1 MQSTNSHI
9 HDGLFSR
16 MVQIRPDVM
25 TGQCHK
31 SPQKP
36 QGTIS
41 HIFQYKNGQE
51 SCLCAR
57 KRANC
62 FFGDDDTNHSHVD
75 VTFGRMMKAIT
86 ATAMIVVVLSLASL
100 PTTNGQGAASSNAN
114 SWAPADVLSWAKQLS
129 TSLKP
134 DTTAKL
140 LSGLEEHGVTGKI
153 LLWIEEHDLQEDFG
167 IESSLQRKTVLQAIG
182 ELHGQGEKMDF
193 WEYRSMNR
201 KQVETITGLLAAS
214 PRWAIA
220 AMKDVPEHGQPP
232 TMGETPS
239 DW

>member
-1 MQSTNSHI
+1 VCAKTRQLFLAMM
-9 HDGLFSR
+9 HDHS
-16 MVQIRPDVM
+16 
-25 TGQCHK
+25 
-31 SPQKP
+31 
-36 QGTIS
+36 
-41 HIFQYKNGQE
+41 N
-51 SCLCAR
+51 
-57 KRANC
+57 
-62 FFGDDDTNHSHVD
+62 SHVD
-75 VTFGRMMKAIT
+75 VTFGRMMKAIA

-232 TMGETPS
+232 TMGDTPS